1 LDGTHLICQL
11 LSLSLN
17 PGLPLCYVACSTGT
31 LDMSGLMM
39 LNNTEI
45 IVYCEVDLFAC
56 FVHFC
61 LIFCHTLGKLN
72 LSGLLLI
79 REFL

>member
-1 LDGTHLICQL
+1 
-11 LSLSLN
+11 
-17 PGLPLCYVACSTGT
+17 
-31 LDMSGLMM
+31 MM